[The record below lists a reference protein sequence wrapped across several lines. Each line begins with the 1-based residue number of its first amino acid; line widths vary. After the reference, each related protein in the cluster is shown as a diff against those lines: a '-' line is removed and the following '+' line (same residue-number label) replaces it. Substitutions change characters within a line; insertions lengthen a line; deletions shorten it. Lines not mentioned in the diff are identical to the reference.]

1 MRACVRVVRGCP
13 SSAVFAACR
22 ALDAQE
28 RGDVREAAAAPLS
41 LSSSCPFFQHHLGL
55 ASLPPRLFSSPFRR
69 STFPG
74 ASRGKLPPSGSRRG
88 ADRLGSFRLC
98 GGFFFLW
105 APAGAP
111 VGQPRRAWMS
121 RRSDT
126 RRWSCCCFA
135 SPCGYCNTI
144 QPEQTPSFTSVR
156 FKAERKRAERRPEI
170 DCCGM
175 FVLLGCNLVDLG
187 ALVGRCWKSYSLSN
201 TLKSCRLRCR
211 LRLVRQRRRRSL
223 GSGRREE
230 QAQPGRLRSASG

>member
-41 LSSSCPFFQHHLGL
+41 LLQLPVFP
-55 ASLPPRLFSSPFRR
+55 ASPRLGSSPSSTLFITLRR

-74 ASRGKLPPSGSRRG
+74 ALRGKLPPSGSRRG

-98 GGFFFLW
+98 GGGGFLR
-105 APAGAP
+105 APAGRTAP
-111 VGQPRRAWMS
+111 VGQPRRARMS

-135 SPCGYCNTI
+135 SPCGYCNTT

-156 FKAERKRAERRPEI
+156 FNPERKRAEMRPEI

-175 FVLLGCNLVDLG
+175 LCCSAATLSIWGLWWGGVGNLTV
-187 ALVGRCWKSYSLSN
+187 
-201 TLKSCRLRCR
+201 
-211 LRLVRQRRRRSL
+211 
-223 GSGRREE
+223 
-230 QAQPGRLRSASG
+230 